1 MTCEERRTISYRSK
15 RKPVTLCSKD
25 SQYAG
30 SMLDGE
36 NHGNAQVCVS
46 GGISDTGVNENR
58 MMVLRY
64 HDRDDK
70 NQRVKYVTKILRAG
84 AVV

>member
-1 MTCEERRTISYRSK
+1 
-15 RKPVTLCSKD
+15 
-25 SQYAG
+25 
-30 SMLDGE
+30 MLDGE

-46 GGISDTGVNENR
+46 GVISDTGVNENR

-70 NQRVKYVTKILRAG
+70 NQRVKYVMKILRAG

>member
-1 MTCEERRTISYRSK
+1 
-15 RKPVTLCSKD
+15 
-25 SQYAG
+25 
-30 SMLDGE
+30 MLDGE

-70 NQRVKYVTKILRAG
+70 NQRVKYVTKYSEQERLCESTG
-84 AVV
+84 AFMSLQSCLATF